1 MNLWNEEPKV
11 LTEEILAGYTSGRI
25 MERGRDLYYAGH
37 VGQITSSVT
46 SDAMIHLNA
55 RVISSNRSHQ
65 YEVHVWLDASD
76 ETVIIDY
83 QCTCPY
89 YGEYNGMCKHVAAV
103 LLKYIYDRSRSV
115 TEVAAPDVPMVRN
128 TSSSLMELLNQ
139 YPEETPAVLQ
149 AGAGSVSLLP
159 ELRCSDSDL
168 PDAIQA
174 SFRIQKGGQ
183 RPYVIRNLLD
193 FVTHVRSGEPLDFG
207 KFLQFAPSPDRF
219 SAQSLPIVQFLLD
232 LDDAYRS
239 LPSRNAYYWNA
250 PSLTSGSTLELQG
263 TYLDSLFESLKG
275 STFQAWLDTRH
286 PESQGI
292 CRLEDRMPDLNIR
305 LEARDQSS
313 FALLSSPFR
322 MISGSSWLYFVMP
335 QNHAV
340 CRAPKTPRDPRIPFL
355 RSLAE
360 ADGREQRLSA
370 RDVPAFARK
379 VWPRISRAL
388 PIAAPDFHPEQYLP
402 PKPKFEIYLDL
413 PQANLVTCQLD
424 ALYEGHRFHV
434 FADHSH
440 PEQRDL
446 REEARMDELLRPWF
460 NTFDPS
466 SFLLGL
472 IDDDD
477 RLYRLISEGV
487 PAMQKEAA
495 VFISDKLKALQIRP
509 KPHVHIGVSVESGL
523 LELSMDSEDLSPDE
537 LAEIMSRYSRRKR
550 FFRLKNG
557 DLIDLDGSLDD
568 MKSLQEDLQL
578 SSAELRSGKASV
590 PAFRAMYLDAMMA
603 QADDALRFDQ
613 DSGFRSL
620 VSRMQ
625 EIGTRSY
632 EVPPELTATLRDYQK
647 KGFSWLSALRDA
659 GFSGLLADEM
669 GLGKTIQVIAMLT
682 AWKDRGRTLVVC
694 PASLV
699 YNWSNEI
706 RRFSPNLPY
715 SIIVGPAG
723 IRHSLLRSSGD
734 QDILITSYN
743 LLQKDIDAY
752 RELKF
757 SCQIIDEAQF
767 IKNAATLT
775 SQAVKSVQSSFR
787 VALTGTPIENRLSE
801 LWSIFDYLMP
811 GFLYSYQRFRDEIE
825 TPIVLDQ
832 DEETQSR
839 LQAMVGPFILRR
851 LKKTVL
857 KDLPEK
863 LEEVVY
869 AELTGEQKKLYQANV
884 QALKATLARQSDEEF
899 RHNKIEVLS
908 ALTRLRQICCGP
920 ELIYENCRSNS
931 AKEELGIE
939 MIRNAVDAGHK
950 VLLFSQF
957 TSMLEILEKQLR
969 HEHIA
974 YHVLTGATPKKER
987 IDLAESFQTDDV
999 PVFCIS
1005 LKAGGTGLN
1014 LTAAD
1019 VVIHYDPWWN
1029 TAVENQASD
1038 RAHRIGQTNP
1048 VNVYRLILKDTI
1060 EEKIIQ
1066 LQEKKKDL
1074 ADSILSGE
1082 QMSSASFS
1090 REELLSLL

>member
-11 LTEEILAGYTSGRI
+11 LTEDILAGYTSARI
-25 MERGRDLYYAGH
+25 LERGRDLYYAGH
-37 VGQITSSVT
+37 VGRVLSSVT
-46 SDAMIHLNA
+46 SDAMIHLTS

-65 YEVHVWLDASD
+65 YEVHVWLDAND

-89 YGEYNGMCKHVAAV
+89 YAEYNGMCKHVAAV
-103 LLKYIYDRSRSV
+103 LLKYIYDRSRIEN
-115 TEVAAPDVPMVRN
+115 EVPSAEAVPVVRN
-128 TSSSLMELLNQ
+128 TSAGLMELLNQ
-139 YPEETPAVLQ
+139 YPEEKS
-149 AGAGSVSLLP
+149 AGTQPVGSVILLP
-159 ELRCSDSDL
+159 ELVSGEDPDSV
-168 PDAIQA
+168 QV
-174 SFRIQKGGQ
+174 SFRIQRAGL
-183 RPYVIRNLLD
+183 RPYVIRNLQS
-193 FVTHVRSGEPLDFG
+193 FAAHVRSGEELDFG
-207 KFLQFAPSPDRF
+207 KSLQFAPVPASFD
-219 SAQSLPIVQFLLD
+219 SQSLPLVQFLLD
-232 LDDAYRS
+232 LEDAYRS
-239 LPSRNAYYWNA
+239 LPGRASYYWNA
-250 PSLTSGSTLELQG
+250 PTLTSGSVLELKG
-263 TYLDSLFESLKG
+263 AFLDSLLESLKG
-275 STFQAWLDTRH
+275 MSFQAWLDRRH
-286 PESQGI
+286 PESQGMFRI
-292 CRLEDRMPDLNIR
+292 EDRMPDLNIR
-305 LEARDQSS
+305 MEPRDQSS
-313 FALLSSPFR
+313 FALLSDPFL
-322 MISGSSWLYFVMP
+322 MISGAAWLYLIRP
-335 QNHAV
+335 QSHV
-340 CRAPKTPRDPRIPFL
+340 ICRIPRTARDPRVPFL
-355 RSLAE
+355 HSLSE
-360 ADGREQRLSA
+360 ADGHEQRLA
-370 RDVPAFARK
+370 QRDVPAFARK
-379 VWPRISRAL
+379 VWPRISAAL
-388 PIAAPDFHPEQYLP
+388 PVQAPDFHPEQYLP
-402 PKPKFEIYLDL
+402 PRPKFEIYLDL
-413 PQANLVTCQLD
+413 PQANLVTCRLD
-424 ALYEGHRFHV
+424 ALYQGQRFSV

-440 PEQRDL
+440 PELRDQK
-446 REEARMDELLRPWF
+446 EESRLDELLKPWF
-460 NTFDPS
+460 NTFDPVNS
-466 SFLLGL
+466 LLGL

-477 RLYRLISEGV
+477 RLYRLITEGI
-487 PAMQKEAA
+487 PALQQEAA

-523 LELSMDSEDLSPDE
+523 LELSMDSEELSPDE
-537 LAEIMSRYSRRKR
+537 LAEIMSRYNRKKR

-557 DLIDLDGSLDD
+557 DLIDLDGSLDE

-578 SSAELRSGKASV
+578 SSADLRRGKASI
-590 PAFRAMYLDAMMA
+590 PAFRAMYLDAMME
-603 QADDALRFDQ
+603 DSDAFLRFDQ
-613 DSGFRSL
+613 DSGFRTL
-620 VSRMQ
+620 VSRMK

-632 EVPPELTATLRDYQK
+632 EVPKELSATLRDYQK

-669 GLGKTIQVIAMLT
+669 GLGKTIQVIALLT

-706 RRFSPNLPY
+706 RRFSPKLPV
-715 SIIVGPAG
+715 SIIVGPAS
-723 IRHSLLRSSGD
+723 IRRSLLHSADD

-743 LLQKDIDAY
+743 LLQKDIESY
-752 RELKF
+752 QQMKF

-775 SQAVKSVQSSFR
+775 SQAVKSIQSSFR
-787 VALTGTPIENRLSE
+787 IALTGTPIENRLSE

-811 GFLYSYQRFRDEIE
+811 GFLYGYQRFRDEIE
-825 TPIVLDQ
+825 TPIVLEQ
-832 DEETQSR
+832 DEDAQAR

-884 QALKATLARQSDEEF
+884 QALKASLARQSDEEF

-920 ELIYENCRSNS
+920 ELIYEGCRSNS

-939 MIRNAVDAGHK
+939 MIRNAVEAGHK

-969 HEHIA
+969 KEHIA

-1060 EEKIIQ
+1060 EEKIIL

-1074 ADSILSGE
+1074 ANSILSGE